1 MSAKNKK
8 WSTRDA
14 KAKFSSLIRASG
26 KEPQI
31 IFNRDQ
37 AICVVMD
44 ITLFSELMRIKEAAA
59 APTIPE
65 LLGEIETI
73 NKDHPIDFEIPPRIN
88 RPGSDD
94 DKLVV

>member
-1 MSAKNKK
+1 MSAKKKK

-37 AICVVMD
+37 AICVVID

-59 APTIPE
+59 APSIPE
-65 LLGEIETI
+65 LLAEIETI
-73 NKDHPIDFEIPPRIN
+73 NRAHPIDFDIPPRMN
-88 RPGSDD
+88 RPGSNDD
-94 DKLVV
+94 DLAV